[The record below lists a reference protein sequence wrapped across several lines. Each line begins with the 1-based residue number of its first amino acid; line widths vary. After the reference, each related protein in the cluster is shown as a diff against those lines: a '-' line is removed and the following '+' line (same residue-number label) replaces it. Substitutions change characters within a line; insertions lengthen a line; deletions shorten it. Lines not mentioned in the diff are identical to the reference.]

1 MDLTGGYV
9 SATDIG
15 QVFTVLSINK
25 SKSLALFPLAKVES
39 AEELPGNFTEKV
51 IKIHFGEIDPVI
63 LGLWMASGQEHLI
76 VSEISGGYL
85 TISPLVKAGQSPCS
99 RCCELTIA
107 DQSGANLLEGATVK
121 DEIPIAGA
129 KYLAGLIASEIIKLI
144 DTGACSL
151 STEAISIDLLD
162 LCNTKHIAVGRHPM
176 CGCGW
181 R

>member
-1 MDLTGGYV
+1 
-9 SATDIG
+9 
-15 QVFTVLSINK
+15 LSG
-25 SKSLALFPLAKVES
+25 E
-39 AEELPGNFTEKV
+39 FTEKV

-85 TISPLVKAGQSPCS
+85 TISPLVKPGQSPCS

-107 DQSGANLLEGATVK
+107 DQSGATLLEGASER
-121 DEIPIAGA
+121 DELPIAGA
-129 KYLAGLIASEIIKLI
+129 NYLAGLIASEIIKFI
-144 DTGACSL
+144 DTGSCTL

-162 LCNTKHIAVGRHPM
+162 LCNTKHISLLRHPM